1 MRVRRLDRPPTQRVD
16 VARAR
21 RGAHLNKLSKLRRA
35 SPWCAAVVSALCCSV
50 PRVLCVSACAVVE
63 TLRADDDKT
72 RSIVKLRRPP
82 ARRHLQRGEP
92 WKQRSRYASTGCQAA
107 RFRAGLAGGGRRSGR
122 SLLRGVV
129 RPTQAEHVIL
139 LVWIKYVVVF
149 SGLARCGGA
158 RNTTSWFACY
168 SCCLSAT
175 RARVVC

>member
-1 MRVRRLDRPPTQRVD
+1 MRVRRCSTGRPQRVD
-16 VARAR
+16 VACAR